1 MKFINKSCNFRYRF
15 LKRYLKEV
23 CGYGEILKHSLIANK
38 KFYNYLIKN
47 SKKIFRLS
55 APYISK
61 SIYESCKIK
70 KRIVEKDEREVGLR
84 KVLNFGHTFAHAY
97 EASLNYSRK
106 LNHGEAVILGMNTA
120 LNFCFKNNLIKKK
133 DYMSIINHIINNEL
147 PSSLKKFFKKNDA
160 NRILS
165 FMLSDKKN
173 NSNKINLVLLKKI
186 GEPIINKEYN
196 KDKILKFL
204 KNELSD

>member
-1 MKFINKSCNFRYRF
+1 
-15 LKRYLKEV
+15 
-23 CGYGEILKHSLIANK
+23 
-38 KFYNYLIKN
+38 
-47 SKKIFRLS
+47 
-55 APYISK
+55 
-61 SIYESCKIK
+61 
-70 KRIVEKDEREVGLR
+70 
-84 KVLNFGHTFAHAY
+84 
-97 EASLNYSRK
+97 
-106 LNHGEAVILGMNTA
+106 
-120 LNFCFKNNLIKKK
+120 
-133 DYMSIINHIINNEL
+133 MSIINHIINNEL
-147 PSSLKKFFKKNDA
+147 PSSLKIFKKNDA